1 MQGSQSWM
9 IRGGRRL
16 EPAPFLIWGIVNV
29 TPDSF
34 FDGGRHA
41 NPEQALAHAR
51 QLFADGADILDLGGE
66 STRPGADAVD
76 AAGEWE
82 RVGPVV
88 AGLVAALPE
97 VPLSIDTYKVEV
109 AVKALEAGAHIVN
122 DVSGC
127 ADPALKDA
135 LAQYKPGYA
144 LMHSQGNPK
153 EMQRDPRYGNVVEE
167 VFAFLESKLNEL
179 VKAGLPEDRVVVDPG
194 IGFGKTLE
202 HNLELLRRIDR
213 FAALGR
219 PVLLGLS
226 NKSLWSAL
234 LGAPIEERGA
244 ATQAATAV
252 AFMKGVRLHRV
263 HDVKLTRQTLRVA
276 QATG

>member
-1 MQGSQSWM
+1 
-9 IRGGRRL
+9 
-16 EPAPFLIWGIVNV
+16 LILGIVNV

-41 NPEQALAHAR
+41 QPEQAIAHGRRLAE
-51 QLFADGADILDLGGE
+51 DGADILDLGGE
-66 STRPGADAVD
+66 STRPGADEVD
-76 AAGEWE
+76 AGGEWE
-82 RVGPVV
+82 RVGPVI
-88 AGLVAALPE
+88 AGLSAALPE
-97 VPLSIDTYKVEV
+97 APLSIDTYKAEV
-109 AVKALEAGAHIVN
+109 AIRALEAGASIVN

-127 ADPALKDA
+127 VDPALREA

-153 EMQRDPRYGNVVEE
+153 DMQRDPRYQDVVEE
-167 VFAFLESKLNEL
+167 VFAFLESRLAAL

-219 PVLLGLS
+219 PVLLGVS
-226 NKSLWSAL
+226 NKSLWSGL
-234 LGAPIEERGA
+234 LGLPVAERGN

-252 AFMKGVRLHRV
+252 AAMKGVRLHRV
-263 HDVKLTRQTLRVA
+263 HDVRLTRQTLRVV